1 MRTIFFVD
9 IAHVGM
15 DEEGIITEFR
25 EAPES
30 STQPRVLAEHVQSNG
45 TLVST
50 AFTPLCM
57 RSEAGVPQCFET
69 VVVRGHKSLVVRRYT
84 DLHEALRGH
93 DETVLS
99 TA

>member
-1 MRTIFFVD
+1 MRTISLMDTAYVR
-9 IAHVGM
+9 M
-15 DEEGIITEFR
+15 DEEGIITELS
-25 EAPES
+25 EEPEPAP
-30 STQPRVLAEHVQSNG
+30 QPTVVAEHVQPDG

-69 VVVRGHKSLVVRRYT
+69 IVGRGHKSLVVRRYS